1 MLTLHGDYGIGCEKH
16 PCTWHSNCE
25 GCRNMPES
33 GLQVKAMI
41 DVEPFDVT
49 EAVLKEYCEDESPT
63 RLC

>member
-1 MLTLHGDYGIGCEKH
+1 
-16 PCTWHSNCE
+16 
-25 GCRNMPES
+25 MPES